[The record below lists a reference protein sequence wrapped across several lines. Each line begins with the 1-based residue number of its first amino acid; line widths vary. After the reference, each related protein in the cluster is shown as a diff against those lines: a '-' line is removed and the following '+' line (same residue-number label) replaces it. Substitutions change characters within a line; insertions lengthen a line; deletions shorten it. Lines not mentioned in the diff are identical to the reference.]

1 MSSNLKN
8 HNYSD
13 TVNYLYGL
21 QKHGI
26 KLGLENPRRLLSI
39 LGEPQKSFHSIH
51 ITGTN
56 GKGSTATIIASILK
70 ENGLKVGL
78 FTSPHLVSFTERIR
92 VNNKEIS
99 EHEVIEL
106 ANEIRNTMQNT
117 PSLSSVRVD
126 SDPSSELNPTFFE
139 FVTAMAF
146 LYFKRKK
153 IDWAVIETGMGGRL
167 DATNVL
173 MPEVSIITNIGFDH
187 KEFLG
192 ETISEIA
199 FEKAGIIK
207 PTVPVVTAAAHP
219 DALMVLE
226 KTSKNCG
233 SELHIYGRDFKS
245 TLISMDEKHMV
256 FDYSST
262 NPSMAHTF
270 SLPLSGKHQLY
281 NVSLAIR
288 VCEILAKKGIYLSN
302 ETISK
307 GLLNLNLEGRLELIS
322 QIPPIVIDSAH
333 NPEAAQ
339 VLAHAVKEI
348 FIESRLKKI
357 ILIAG
362 IMKDKDIEGIL
373 PPLMQVSDTVIL
385 TKPKGERAA
394 SPEKLKESI
403 KNLQTE
409 NNPTFSPLLKG
420 GEGKFTPRLV
430 TTDTVAEAI
439 ESAKALWKEGYIIL
453 VTGSFYTTGEAKEY
467 LNQTTG
473 VLSRL
478 RE

>member
-1 MSSNLKN
+1 MPSNLE
-8 HNYSD
+8 HYTE
-13 TVNYLYGL
+13 TVNYLYNL
-21 QKHGI
+21 QRHGI
-26 KLGLENPRRLLSI
+26 KLGLENPRRLMSI
-39 LGEPQKSFHSIH
+39 LGEPQKSFRSLH
-51 ITGTN
+51 IAGTN

-70 ENGLKVGL
+70 ESGFRVGL

-92 VNNKEIS
+92 VDNEQITESEVVNLTEEIKS
-99 EHEVIEL
+99 QIP
-106 ANEIRNTMQNT
+106 NSKSQI
-117 PSLSSVRVD
+117 
-126 SDPSSELNPTFFE
+126 LNPTFFE

-153 IDWAVIETGMGGRL
+153 VEWAVVETGMGGRL

-173 MPEVSIITNIGFDH
+173 IPEMSIITNIGFDH

-207 PTVPVVTAAAHP
+207 PAVPVITATRHP
-219 DALMVLE
+219 DALSVLE
-226 KTSKNCG
+226 KISKDCG

-245 TLISMDEKHMV
+245 TLISMDEKHIV

-262 NPSMAHTF
+262 NPSMAQTF

-288 VCEILAKKGIYLSN
+288 ACEILTKRGFNLSE
-302 ETISK
+302 ETINK
-307 GLLNLNLEGRLELIS
+307 GLLNLNLGGRLEWVS
-322 QIPPIVIDSAH
+322 QTPPIIIDSAH

-339 VLAHAVKEI
+339 ALSDAVKEI
-348 FIESRLKKI
+348 FLKSKKI
-357 ILIAG
+357 ILIIG

-373 PPLMQVSDTVIL
+373 KPLMQVSDMVIL

-394 SPEKLKESI
+394 SLERLKECI
-403 KNLQTE
+403 K
-409 NNPTFSPLLKG
+409 K
-420 GEGKFTPRLV
+420 GEGVRGRVIL
-430 TTDTVAEAI
+430 TTTTVAEAI
-439 ESAKALWKEGYIIL
+439 ELAKTLWNRDYIIL

-467 LNQTTG
+467 LNQTIG
-473 VLSRL
+473 VLSQL